1 MLKKKQ
7 FEAPTVLQEVR
18 IQLEKDLL
26 GRSAEENLRAI
37 TLGQEYEDHD
47 LSYVNEDQSAYWE

>member
-7 FEAPTVLQEVR
+7 FEAPKVLQEVQ

-26 GRSAEENLRAI
+26 GGSVKDNTTAVIEGHELVKHK
-37 TLGQEYEDHD
+37 LD
-47 LSYVNEDQSAYWE
+47 YVNEDVSSYWE